1 MSAPDEARRVT
12 RRELP
17 SDGHELEALAPA
29 EREALA
35 LHWLER
41 AALELRVG
49 RSFEAIALT
58 LTELGAP
65 EPLQQLAR
73 RAIDDEHRHH
83 ALCVEVASRFA
94 GRALEP
100 PLILPFAPPHHLGVR
115 ESARRHF
122 WVLGQCA
129 FNETFASVV
138 LETSLA
144 HASGGVARCALRELL
159 SDEVD
164 HARIGW
170 AHGAAL
176 TRAERFELQPRLL
189 SVLKANVRAWRETPR
204 HVMTGEAAMAHGVVT
219 PELIDASLRT
229 ALTELVI
236 PGLDQLG
243 FDVAALARWV
253 SEGAQT

>member
-1 MSAPDEARRVT
+1 MS
-12 RRELP
+12 RERP
-17 SDGHELEALAPA
+17 SDDHELEALAPF

-35 LHWLER
+35 IHWLER

-49 RSFEAIALT
+49 RSFEAIART
-58 LTELGAP
+58 LSELGAP
-65 EPLQQLAR
+65 EVLQRLAR

-94 GRALEP
+94 GRLLEP
-100 PLILPFAPPHHLGVR
+100 PLPLPFAPPVHLGVS

-122 WVLGQCA
+122 WVLGQCS

-144 HASGGVARCALRELL
+144 HASGGLARRALRELL

-170 AHGAAL
+170 AYAAGL
-176 TRAERFELQPRLL
+176 SRAERVELQPRLL
-189 SVLKANVRAWRETPR
+189 SVLRANVRAWRETPR
-204 HVMTGEAAMAHGVVT
+204 HVMRGEAAMAHGVVT
-219 PELIDASLRT
+219 PALIDGSLRT
-229 ALTELVI
+229 ALQELVL

-243 FDVAALARWV
+243 FDVAPLARWV
-253 SEGAQT
+253 SEGAPT